1 MPKNQPTCIQ
11 TVHIDSLNSSIV
23 HPREVLKSALLSN
36 AASMIVAHNHPSN
49 VCDPSSE
56 DISVTKRLKKACEI
70 NSSHLNKDLTNHLL
84 LLLPTE

>member
-1 MPKNQPTCIQ
+1 MSQGDVDSEHFIVMCLDTKNQPTCIQ
-11 TVHIDSLNSSIV
+11 TVHIDS
-23 HPREVLKSALLSN
+23 
-36 AASMIVAHNHPSN
+36 SMIVAHNHPSN

-56 DISVTKRLKKACEI
+56 DTSVTKRLKKACEI